1 MTDGMTAGDWQTIP
15 ILVSRLGVHSYEGGV
30 NGTCYQC
37 PFASAPLD
45 RSGRVAAW
53 GEISNDPTEAYFR
66 CSLPGRDNVAVEWGE
81 YAPCTEAE
89 WSAAVLAAVA
99 RLQHQ
104 HEQIR
109 DALLNAQGCRTC
121 DMCPDCG
128 HLAHGSANEIGHYDD
143 CEIAAALA
151 RLDEQEQ
158 T

>member
-1 MTDGMTAGDWQTIP
+1 MTNPRDEHGIG
-15 ILVSRLGVHSYEGGV
+15 E
-30 NGTCYQC
+30 
-37 PFASAPLD
+37 FEE
-45 RSGRVAAW
+45 AW
-53 GEISNDPTEAYFR
+53 
-66 CSLPGRDNVAVEWGE
+66 
-81 YAPCTEAE
+81 
-89 WSAAVLAAVA
+89 AAVA

-158 T
+158 P